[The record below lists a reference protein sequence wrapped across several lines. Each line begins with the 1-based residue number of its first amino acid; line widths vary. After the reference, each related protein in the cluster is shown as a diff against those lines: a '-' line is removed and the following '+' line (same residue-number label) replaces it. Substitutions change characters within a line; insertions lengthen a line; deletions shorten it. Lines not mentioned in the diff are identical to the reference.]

1 VSKVTPDKLK
11 NKDVFDIHGN
21 KIGIIFDVIR
31 EQYKLIAADFLQ
43 IELTRRIRI
52 GPKDFVKVRTRDAE
66 LMPDGNVKVKFTKEE
81 LKVMLKEQE
90 LQKHPPTV

>member
-1 VSKVTPDKLK
+1 MSKVTPDMLK
-11 NKDVFDIHGN
+11 NKNVFDIDGN

-31 EQYKLIAADFLQ
+31 EQYKLIAADFIQ
-43 IELTRRIRI
+43 VELSKRIRI
-52 GPKDFVKVRTRDAE
+52 GSRELVKVRTRDAE

-81 LKVMLKEQE
+81 LKVMMKEQE